1 MIWCGNLVLA
11 FGLAA
16 PPVEVPAAVVAM
28 VRDAIGRSWHV
39 DPARIQF
46 EWGRIATRE
55 PFADGARGRILG
67 QGRDG
72 RFVVALPTRAGGE
85 TAISVRAGI
94 DDTVWVAGRSIPSGT
109 RLGQDDL
116 RRVVQL
122 VWGPPRGETRGAPL
136 GWETRRNLAEGDRLE
151 APAIEEAPVI
161 MPGDRIRFVW
171 EQDGLRI
178 VREAVA
184 GSRARRG
191 ERVFGRDDLRHEQ
204 LTGVALGPGAARLE
218 RKDVPQ

>member
-1 MIWCGNLVLA
+1 MIWCGNLVLV

-16 PPVEVPAAVVAM
+16 APGDVPAPVVAL
-28 VRDAIGRSWHV
+28 VREAIGRSWRV
-39 DPARIQF
+39 DPAQIQL
-46 EWGRIATRE
+46 EWGRIAIRE
-55 PFADGARGRILG
+55 PLVEGTRVRILG

-85 TAISVRAGI
+85 AAVSVRAGI
-94 DDTVWVAGRSIPSGT
+94 EDTVWVAGRSIPSGS

-116 RRVVQL
+116 RRVVQV
-122 VWGPPRGETRGAPL
+122 VWGPPRVETRAAPL
-136 GWETRRNLAEGDRLE
+136 GRETRRNLAEGDRLE
-151 APAIEEAPVI
+151 APAVEEAPVI

-184 GSRARRG
+184 GVRARRG

-204 LTGVALGPGAARLE
+204 LTGVALGPGTARLE